1 MKANLPSISK
11 KCRKHT
17 KTLLFSFFLFF
28 FHLLQM
34 TQSVLDIG
42 VCHFP
47 RNKRKEKQKRKKEKP
62 LLQCR
67 ATVNETRNISL
78 FPEDN
83 GV

>member
-17 KTLLFSFFLFF
+17 KTLLFSFF

-34 TQSVLDIG
+34 TQSVLNIG

-47 RNKRKEKQKRKKEKP
+47 RNKRKENQKRIKKSHFYNAE
-62 LLQCR
+62 LQ
-67 ATVNETRNISL
+67 
-78 FPEDN
+78 
-83 GV
+83 

>member
-1 MKANLPSISK
+1 
-11 KCRKHT
+11 
-17 KTLLFSFFLFF
+17 
-28 FHLLQM
+28 M

-47 RNKRKEKQKRKKEKP
+47 RNKRKEKRKRKKEKEKP

-78 FPEDN
+78 FPEDD